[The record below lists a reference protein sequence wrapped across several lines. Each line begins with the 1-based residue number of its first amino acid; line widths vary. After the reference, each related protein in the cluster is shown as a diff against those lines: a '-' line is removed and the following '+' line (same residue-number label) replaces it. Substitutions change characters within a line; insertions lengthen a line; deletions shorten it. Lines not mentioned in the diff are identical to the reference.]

1 MWDRFSFDVDDDGL
15 WLLHALLNGSLVIV
29 HDGSFMPQLTSHAC
43 SCAFVLYCSSTDK
56 RAIGSFAEESAN
68 ADNYIGIGEWL
79 GSIGAFHFEPSV
91 EEASWLELSNYISDG
106 VVYLSLTNI
115 TPRLGNCGGDGAGKQ
130 AAPHMDYICN
140 LPPTHCRNRVYPA
153 CDRLDNSDGVF
164 GMMMRRPWRGR
175 LRE

>member
-79 GSIGAFHFEPSV
+79 GSIGAFQFFWRSSPLCILAKFITMTDQQNSIIPSSFEPSV
-91 EEASWLELSNYISDG
+91 EEASWLELSNYRTE
-106 VVYLSLTNI
+106 LS
-115 TPRLGNCGGDGAGKQ
+115 TPGE
-130 AAPHMDYICN
+130 PH
-140 LPPTHCRNRVYPA
+140 T
-153 CDRLDNSDGVF
+153 
-164 GMMMRRPWRGR
+164 
-175 LRE
+175 